1 MEAAIAAVAA
11 AFEADAGCVR
21 TGHQAFES
29 TEGCSNEGSYQAELA
44 VDKASLVKRCCCCS
58 RALFPAPHLGGY
70 RPSLH
75 PFMEET
81 VG

>member
-44 VDKASLVKRCCCCS
+44 VDKAS
-58 RALFPAPHLGGY
+58 PW
-70 RPSLH
+70 
-75 PFMEET
+75 
-81 VG
+81 